1 MYSVKPLHQVY
12 TYILTMYMYQ
22 WVLEVYF
29 RMGREKRLTLG
40 QPYTYIRLQA
50 QKSCIPSHLKITQ
63 KVTLEQNIPVWRA
76 TVLVSFYQDVDGLWV
91 VVNVPNSKCVVGL
104 SISFWL
110 YCLLKS
116 LWFEQ
121 LQWCFYVICLYFAW
135 DERHFFY
142 CFDARGRKERSV
154 VIETSDVF

>member
-1 MYSVKPLHQVY
+1 MY
-12 TYILTMYMYQ
+12 
-22 WVLEVYF
+22 
-29 RMGREKRLTLG
+29 
-40 QPYTYIRLQA
+40 A

-91 VVNVPNSKCVVGL
+91 VVQVPNSKCVVGL
-104 SISFWL
+104 SVSFWL

-135 DERHFFY
+135 DERHFFIALMQEVEKNGALLSKRQTSFNVKY
-142 CFDARGRKERSV
+142 FWEYLHTPMDEQWDSVSSICKEQDGMPDGVR
-154 VIETSDVF
+154 EN

>member
-1 MYSVKPLHQVY
+1 
-12 TYILTMYMYQ
+12 MYMYQ

-29 RMGREKRLTLG
+29 RMGRKKGLHSANPTRIRQAKISSKVVHPLSFKDNSKGHIRTK
-40 QPYTYIRLQA
+40 YTGMTCNGVGVILPRR
-50 QKSCIPSHLKITQ
+50 
-63 KVTLEQNIPVWRA
+63 W
-76 TVLVSFYQDVDGLWV
+76 WV
-91 VVNVPNSKCVVGL
+91 VVHVPKSKCVVGL

-121 LQWCFYVICLYFAW
+121 LHWCFYVICLYFAW